1 MRVSLNHLKKI
12 YGKIFEY
19 RILCLIYFLIVVLLL
34 LYTIKNHRRQ
44 NIEQFANYEFKN
56 KLVQYSKCKKECVI
70 KHKNP
75 EQAKACKKYCKCK
88 KTCATSL
95 NSKKCLKGCKE
106 LKLNIYR
113 DDDIKY
119 QKLKLKKEIKQQD
132 KKLKKTQKIEAERE
146 KKEKE
151 KNEIQQKEN
160 SPTKNFLVNVMNK
173 YASEN
178 DRMFLL
184 NISSST
190 SRLYKDIRNIF
201 RVK

>member
-1 MRVSLNHLKKI
+1 MRNSLVHLKKV
-12 YGKIFEY
+12 YTKIFEY
-19 RILCLIYFLIVVLLL
+19 RILCLIYFLIIFLLL
-34 LYTIKNHRRQ
+34 IVAIKNHRKQ
-44 NIEQFANYEFKN
+44 DLEEFSNYEFKN
-56 KLVQYSKCKKECVI
+56 KLVKYSKCKKECVI

-88 KTCATSL
+88 KTCASSL
-95 NSKKCLKGCKE
+95 NNKKCLKGCKE

-113 DDDIKY
+113 DDDVKY

-132 KKLKKTQKIEAERE
+132 KKIRKQAKIETERE
-146 KKEKE
+146 KKEQEKKE
-151 KNEIQQKEN
+151 KQESEA
-160 SPTKNFLVNVMNK
+160 SPTKGFLVNVMNR

-184 NISSST
+184 NVSSST
-190 SRLYKDIRNIF
+190 SRLYKDFKNIF